1 MADIIGLGI
10 DIEDISRFENKQK
23 DSTFLKK
30 IFTKKELDYCFKKGN
45 HAQSLAARFCAKE
58 AAIKASPVKLFYNEI
73 EVIMKKNKPSIVIN
87 KPDFKHRVLVSLSH
101 HKNSA
106 IATVI
111 IYD

>member
-1 MADIIGLGI
+1 MADIIGVGI
-10 DIEDISRFENKQK
+10 DIEEISRFQNKPK

-73 EVIMKKNKPSIVIN
+73 EVIMKKDKPSIVIN
-87 KPDFKHRVLVSLSH
+87 KQGVKYRALVSLSH